1 MVAFRRNRLEERQLW
16 RISIWRCLA
25 CALQCHPPRR
35 IIKRLCLQG
44 KWRSWGMPSRCLL
57 QTWPPMTSQ
66 SWQNVKNVLWE
77 GWTGVNAVI
86 EGQASGLCRGVV
98 YYCELCGFLISSYHC
113 VIGKIM
119 YSSYFSTGCCIN
131 LPDNSLLDLILYNF
145 IIFLAHLWILLQL
158 FEKSLESL

>member
-1 MVAFRRNRLEERQLW
+1 MWWLMVAFRRNRLEERQLW

-98 YYCELCGFLISSYHC
+98 YYCELFPYLFLS
-113 VIGKIM
+113 
-119 YSSYFSTGCCIN
+119 
-131 LPDNSLLDLILYNF
+131 LRDREDNVLFLLLHWMLYQ
-145 IIFLAHLWILLQL
+145 LAGQFPSRSDPL
-158 FEKSLESL
+158 